1 MDVMK
6 LEDSYLPGPLVEG
19 YTSMIWTERFKENG
33 DFQLV
38 TPKIEETRLLIPEG
52 SLITLRDSEE
62 VMMVE
67 THDISVDTQAG
78 EDGIPELT
86 VTGRTLEVATEKRA
100 VMGTHGEPW
109 TAYKQYTTAQ
119 MVSLLLWTYL
129 VDTSGQDPS
138 RVGGTHDVDDNVNN
152 FFVTNSSTISEAV
165 KEWSLQEGVVY
176 TQLRDILNLGKLGVR
191 GIRPPGT
198 TGNVISFDTS
208 GGGTRGDVSQVSTP
222 NIPGI
227 RLDVYNGL
235 DRTRFQT
242 DREPVI
248 FHYESGHIDSPKYLF
263 SIKDFYNLA
272 LVTSTL
278 GVTEVW
284 PETGT
289 TPPSTPPTGLDRRVL
304 FVDGGQQGDTVLA
317 EFTASVIQKGMVE
330 LAKHNR
336 IILFDGAISPVSP
349 YVYKKDYFLGDD
361 VSLLAEYGFEAEMTV
376 AEYVRTEDQEGD
388 RGYPTLI
395 LASQEG

>member
-38 TPKIEETRLLIPEG
+38 TPKIEETMNLIPEG
-52 SLITLRDSEE
+52 SLITLRDSKE
-62 VMMVE
+62 VMLVE
-67 THDISVDTQAG
+67 THDIAVDTQQG

-86 VTGRTLEVATEKRA
+86 VTGRTLEAVTEKRA
-100 VMGTHGEPW
+100 ITGTHGEPW
-109 TAYKQYTTAQ
+109 NTYKQYTTAQ

-129 VDTSGQDPS
+129 VETLGQDAS
-138 RVGGTHDVDDNVNN
+138 RVGGTHDGDDAVPN
-152 FFVTNSSTISEAV
+152 FYVTESSTIIEAI
-165 KEWSLQEGVVY
+165 KNWSLQEGVVY
-176 TQLRDILNLGKLGVR
+176 TQMRDILNLGKLGVR

-198 TGNVISFDTS
+198 TGKVIAFDTS
-208 GGGTRGDVSQVSTP
+208 GGGTRGDVLTAVTA

-235 DRTRFQT
+235 DRTRFQS

-304 FVDGGQQGDTVLA
+304 FVDGGQQGDTPLP
-317 EFTASVIQKGMVE
+317 EFTDSVIQKGMVE

-336 IILFDGAISPVSP
+336 TILFDGAISPVSP
-349 YVYKKDYFLGDD
+349 YVYGRDYFLGDE
-361 VSLLAEYGFEAEMTV
+361 VTLLAEYGFEAEMTV

-395 LASQEG
+395 LASQEE